1 MHLTSD
7 SRAALGRRIALAVQ
21 GSRSPPPKGNRGWV
35 RAAGISVPA
44 LHHMAE
50 PGRTATPHRPVGP
63 GAARGPVLLGAIAVA
78 SVLSLAWVEPAHAY
92 IGPGA
97 GFAVLGSFLAVLAAL
112 LLGGVV
118 LLTWPARHLLRARR
132 RRRTH
137 ARSKTDRVVVL
148 GLDGLDP
155 GIAETMMAAGRLPYL
170 ARLREAGT
178 YTRLATTCPA
188 MSPVAWSSF
197 MTGTGP
203 GRHGIFDFLHR
214 DPQSYLPYLSSARI
228 RPSERMLRLGP
239 LRFPL
244 GGPELRSLRRSRPF
258 WSVLGQHGI
267 ASTIIRVPIT
277 FPPEPFNGLLLS
289 GMCVPDL
296 RGTQGSF
303 TFFTTAGRAGGQHT
317 GGEVIQLRSGNGLLR
332 GSLPGPASPG
342 GSGSHAQAP
351 FRLWPQGDGRAALAI
366 SGQRIVLRQGEYSDW
381 VRVDFRLAPA
391 MGASGICRFLLRQL
405 SPEVELYVSPVN
417 IDPERPALPVSH
429 PRVYSVYL
437 AKRLGSF
444 ATLGLAEDTWALNEG
459 VLDDSAFLRQCELYR
474 GEREAMLFNALE
486 NTRQGCVVCVF
497 DTTDRVQH
505 MFWRDRDASPG
516 PRAEKASAFGGP
528 IEAAYE
534 QADDLVGRVMSRL
547 GKRETLVVLSD
558 HGFTAFRRGVNVN
571 AWLRDNGYLALKPGA
586 EGEAEWLKEVDWSRT
601 RAYAL
606 GLGGIYLNLAG
617 REANGIVPAGEA
629 DALKQELI
637 QRLTGLRDEATGEA
651 AIEIVFSTAAV
662 NPGPYLDVAPDLL
675 VGYAPGYRA
684 SWDAVQGKVAG
695 PVVEDNTKR
704 WSGDHCVDP
713 RRVPGV
719 LFCNQPLE
727 ASSASMIDIA
737 PTVLALLGV
746 EAPSYIEGRSLLSAG
761 GRGGQDSA

>member
-1 MHLTSD
+1 
-7 SRAALGRRIALAVQ
+7 
-21 GSRSPPPKGNRGWV
+21 
-35 RAAGISVPA
+35 
-44 LHHMAE
+44 
-50 PGRTATPHRPVGP
+50 
-63 GAARGPVLLGAIAVA
+63 
-78 SVLSLAWVEPAHAY
+78 
-92 IGPGA
+92 
-97 GFAVLGSFLAVLAAL
+97 
-112 LLGGVV
+112 
-118 LLTWPARHLLRARR
+118 
-132 RRRTH
+132 
-137 ARSKTDRVVVL
+137 
-148 GLDGLDP
+148 
-155 GIAETMMAAGRLPYL
+155 
-170 ARLREAGT
+170 
-178 YTRLATTCPA
+178 
-188 MSPVAWSSF
+188 
-197 MTGTGP
+197 
-203 GRHGIFDFLHR
+203 
-214 DPQSYLPYLSSARI
+214 
-228 RPSERMLRLGP
+228 
-239 LRFPL
+239 
-244 GGPELRSLRRSRPF
+244 
-258 WSVLGQHGI
+258 
-267 ASTIIRVPIT
+267 
-277 FPPEPFNGLLLS
+277 
-289 GMCVPDL
+289 
-296 RGTQGSF
+296 
-303 TFFTTAGRAGGQHT
+303 
-317 GGEVIQLRSGNGLLR
+317 
-332 GSLPGPASPG
+332 
-342 GSGSHAQAP
+342 
-351 FRLWPQGDGRAALAI
+351 
-366 SGQRIVLRQGEYSDW
+366 
-381 VRVDFRLAPA
+381 

-571 AWLRDNGYLALKPGA
+571 AWFRDNGYLALKPGA
-586 EGEAEWLKEVDWSRT
+586 EGEAEWLREVDWSRT

-617 REANGIVPAGEA
+617 REAGGIVPAGEA

-727 ASSASMIDIA
+727 ASSTSMIDIA